1 MTSASQETIR
11 PRAAVANRHGPRFS
25 WLPKRWYAHLLL
37 ILACFLSG
45 LPLFYALLVSTQTNA
60 EVFQYKF
67 TPGTG
72 LLDNWDVVFYERHLH
87 TYMLNSVVMTLGIT
101 VSKKWFVLPAAVAG
115 FLLQHAVQGWCPPL
129 PILRRMGFRT
139 ASEIDYERY
148 ALKALRGDFRNVSEA
163 GTAGHALAAAEC

>member
-1 MTSASQETIR
+1 MVTSTRDRVPMNTDACINASIRRKTENNIAYFTSGGTDAITRRLAELDQEWDIER
-11 PRAAVANRHGPRFS
+11 M
-25 WLPKRWYAHLLL
+25 LE
-37 ILACFLSG
+37 
-45 LPLFYALLVSTQTNA
+45 TNA
-60 EVFQYKF
+60 A
-67 TPGTG
+67 TATLIG
-72 LLDNWDVVFYERHLH
+72 
-87 TYMLNSVVMTLGIT
+87 MTLGIT

>member
-1 MTSASQETIR
+1 MVTSTRDRVPMNTDACINASIR
-11 PRAAVANRHGPRFS
+11 RKTENNIAY
-25 WLPKRWYAHLLL
+25 YA
-37 ILACFLSG
+37 SG
-45 LPLFYALLVSTQTNA
+45 GSDSITRRLNELDDEWDIERMLETNA
-60 EVFQYKF
+60 A
-67 TPGTG
+67 TATLIG
-72 LLDNWDVVFYERHLH
+72 
-87 TYMLNSVVMTLGIT
+87 MTLGIT

-163 GTAGHALAAAEC
+163 GTAGHALAAAES

>member
-1 MTSASQETIR
+1 MVTSTRDRVPLNTDACINASIRRKTENNIAYYASGGSDAITRRLAELDQEWDIER
-11 PRAAVANRHGPRFS
+11 M
-25 WLPKRWYAHLLL
+25 LE
-37 ILACFLSG
+37 
-45 LPLFYALLVSTQTNA
+45 TNA
-60 EVFQYKF
+60 A
-67 TPGTG
+67 TATLIG
-72 LLDNWDVVFYERHLH
+72 
-87 TYMLNSVVMTLGIT
+87 MTLGIT
-101 VSKKWFVLPAAVAG
+101 VSKKWFVVPAVIAG

>member
-1 MTSASQETIR
+1 MVTSTRDRVPMNTDAYINASIRRKTENNIAYFASGGTDAITRRLAELDQEWDIER
-11 PRAAVANRHGPRFS
+11 M
-25 WLPKRWYAHLLL
+25 LE
-37 ILACFLSG
+37 
-45 LPLFYALLVSTQTNA
+45 TNA
-60 EVFQYKF
+60 A
-67 TPGTG
+67 TATLIG
-72 LLDNWDVVFYERHLH
+72 
-87 TYMLNSVVMTLGIT
+87 MTLGIT
-101 VSKKWFVLPAAVAG
+101 VSKKWFVLPAVIAG

>member
-1 MTSASQETIR
+1 MVTSTRDRVPMNTDACINASIRRKTENNIAYFASGGSDAITRRLAELDQEWDIER
-11 PRAAVANRHGPRFS
+11 M
-25 WLPKRWYAHLLL
+25 LE
-37 ILACFLSG
+37 
-45 LPLFYALLVSTQTNA
+45 TNA
-60 EVFQYKF
+60 A
-67 TPGTG
+67 TATLIG
-72 LLDNWDVVFYERHLH
+72 
-87 TYMLNSVVMTLGIT
+87 MTLGIT

>member
-1 MTSASQETIR
+1 MVTSTRDRVPLNTDACINASIRRKTENNIAYFASGGSDAITRRLAELDQEWDIER
-11 PRAAVANRHGPRFS
+11 M
-25 WLPKRWYAHLLL
+25 LE
-37 ILACFLSG
+37 
-45 LPLFYALLVSTQTNA
+45 TNA
-60 EVFQYKF
+60 A
-67 TPGTG
+67 TATLIG
-72 LLDNWDVVFYERHLH
+72 
-87 TYMLNSVVMTLGIT
+87 MTLGIT

-163 GTAGHALAAAEC
+163 GTAGHALAAAES

>member
-1 MTSASQETIR
+1 MVTSTRDRVPLNTDACINASIRRKTENNIAYFASGGSDAITRRLAELDQEWDIER
-11 PRAAVANRHGPRFS
+11 M
-25 WLPKRWYAHLLL
+25 LE
-37 ILACFLSG
+37 
-45 LPLFYALLVSTQTNA
+45 TNA
-60 EVFQYKF
+60 A
-67 TPGTG
+67 TATLIG
-72 LLDNWDVVFYERHLH
+72 
-87 TYMLNSVVMTLGIT
+87 MTLGIT